1 MKIKIL
7 YGRQYIPFDLY
18 INSIYKI
25 FTCNEFFISN
35 NYEVELINNT
45 CNLNKDVDFI
55 ILFLNDI
62 GLIYDLILNSNTKV
76 IFINADYLLNV
87 SQSDFS
93 MISNYVNHINIQNTF
108 IWEYN
113 NLNIDYYNNHF
124 ENKKIH
130 FIPLLYNNYLED
142 IYNEN
147 KIKISHDKK
156 PIDVLFL
163 GNVDPGT
170 RRKLILDQLSTICNV
185 YIMSGVNNLRDYIN
199 TIENSKIVLNIYSK
213 ETNMPFDYYRFAL
226 LYSNKVF
233 VISEKKRDVNL
244 EIQNDLLE
252 LNDVLIECSYDDIL
266 DTVECYLKKS
276 ENEIESI
283 KQKTYEIFK
292 KNDMDQYVIN
302 FFQQLQ
308 LQL

>member
-7 YGRQYIPFDLY
+7 YNRQYIAFDLY

-25 FTCNEFFISN
+25 FTSNEFFILN
-35 NYEVELINNT
+35 NYDIELINNT
-45 CNLNKDVDFI
+45 SNLLNEDSDFL

-62 GLIYDLILNSNTKV
+62 GLIYNLILNNNTKV
-76 IFINADYLLNV
+76 IFINPDYILNY
-87 SQSDFS
+87 SQDDFN
-93 MISNYVNHINIQNTF
+93 MINHYVNHINIQNTF

-113 NLNIDYYNNHF
+113 YLNIDYYNNNF
-124 ENKKIH
+124 DNKKYY
-130 FIPLLYNNYLED
+130 FIPLLYNNYLEY

-147 KIKISHDKK
+147 KVSISHDKK
-156 PIDVLFL
+156 AIDVLFL
-163 GNVDPGT
+163 GNVDPGS

-185 YIMSGVNNLRDYIN
+185 CIMSGVNNIRHYIN

-213 ETNMPFDYYRFAL
+213 ESNMPFDYYRNAL

-233 VISEKKRDVNL
+233 LISEKKRDINL

-252 LNDVLIECSYDDIL
+252 LNDVLIECNYNDIL
-266 DTVECYLKKS
+266 NTVESYLKKT
-276 ENEIESI
+276 EYEIESI

-292 KNDMDQYVIN
+292 KNDMDKCVVN

-308 LQL
+308 L

>member
-1 MKIKIL
+1 MQIQIL
-7 YGRQYIPFDLY
+7 YNRQYIPFDLY

-35 NYEVELINNT
+35 NYEVELINDT
-45 CNLNKDVDFI
+45 CNLKKDIDFL

-62 GLIYDLILNSNTKV
+62 GLIYDLVLNNNTKV
-76 IFINADYLLNV
+76 IFINPDYILNY
-87 SQSDFS
+87 SQTDFN
-93 MISNYVNHINIQNTF
+93 MVNNYVNTLNIKNTF
-108 IWEYN
+108 IWDYSI
-113 NLNIDYYNNHF
+113 LNIDYYDKF
-124 ENKKIH
+124 FINKKYY
-130 FIPLLYNNYLED
+130 FISLLYNNYLEY

-147 KIKISHDKK
+147 KINISHDKK
-156 PIDVLFL
+156 LIDVLFFGAVDL
-163 GNVDPGT
+163 GS
-170 RRKLILDQLSTICNV
+170 RRKLLLDQLSTICKV
-185 YIMSGVNNLRDYIN
+185 HIMCGVNNIAEYIN

-252 LNDVLIECSYDDIL
+252 LNDVLIECNYDDIL
-266 DTVECYLKKS
+266 NTVECYLKKT
-276 ENEIESI
+276 EYEIESI

-292 KNDMDQYVIN
+292 KNDMDKYVVK
-302 FFQQLQ
+302 FFQQL
-308 LQL
+308 

>member
-1 MKIKIL
+1 MQIQIL
-7 YGRQYIPFDLY
+7 YNRQYIPFDLY

-35 NYEVELINNT
+35 NYEVELINDT
-45 CNLNKDVDFI
+45 SNLKKDVDFL

-62 GLIYDLILNSNTKV
+62 GLIYDLVLNNNTKV
-76 IFINADYLLNV
+76 IFINPDCILNY
-87 SQSDFS
+87 SQTDFN
-93 MISNYVNHINIQNTF
+93 MINYYINHINIQNTF

-113 NLNIDYYNNHF
+113 NLNIDYCNNNF
-124 ENKKIH
+124 DNKKYY
-130 FIPLLYNNYLED
+130 FIPLLYNNYLEY

-147 KIKISHDKK
+147 KINISHDKK
-156 PIDVLFL
+156 PIDVLFF
-163 GNVDPGT
+163 GSVDPGT
-170 RRKLILDQLSTICNV
+170 RRKLILDQLSTICKV
-185 YIMSGVNNLRDYIN
+185 HIMCGVNNIREYIN

-213 ETNMPFDYYRFAL
+213 ETNMPFDYYRLAL

-252 LNDVLIECSYDDIL
+252 LNDVLIECNYDDIL
-266 DTVECYLKKS
+266 NTVECYLKKP
-276 ENEIESI
+276 EYEIESI

-292 KNDMDQYVIN
+292 KKDMGNYIVK
-302 FFQQLQ
+302 FFQQL
-308 LQL
+308 